1 MAKVELISKS
11 AFAAMMHVSPAA
23 VTKAIAENRITTV
36 RDGDKDKIDP
46 AVAQIQWAQNT
57 RARSP
62 SINAAPA
69 ADTTTATTSTKG
81 NNDSGYW
88 DSRTS
93 REEAEAGIA
102 QLKLAELRKS
112 LIPVDAVRAVFGT
125 AFAGAREAL
134 MQIPSR
140 IAPALA
146 AETDP
151 QKIQIVLGD
160 AIHAALMSLSKAPE
174 SLPSETITS

>member
-11 AFAAMMHVSPAA
+11 AFAALMHVSPAA

-62 SINAAPA
+62 SSNAAPA
-69 ADTTTATTSTKG
+69 ADTTPAATTKG
-81 NNDSGYW
+81 NNESGYW

-93 REEAEAGIA
+93 REEAEAAMA
-102 QLKLAELRKS
+102 QLKLAEMRKS

-140 IAPALA
+140 IAPELA

-151 QKIQIVLGD
+151 QKIQITLGD

-174 SLPSETITS
+174 ALPALDAPA

>member
-11 AFAAMMHVSPAA
+11 AFAVMMGVSPAA

-62 SINAAPA
+62 SSNAAPA
-69 ADTTTATTSTKG
+69 ADATTPATTKG
-81 NNDSGYW
+81 NNESGYW

-93 REEAEAGIA
+93 REEAEAGMA

-112 LIPVDAVRAVFGT
+112 LIPVDAVRAAFGT
-125 AFAGAREAL
+125 AFSSAREAL

-146 AETDP
+146 AESDP
-151 QKIQIVLGD
+151 QKIQITLGD

-174 SLPSETITS
+174 SLPDVDATA

>member
-11 AFAAMMHVSPAA
+11 AFAAMMNVSPAA
-23 VTKAIAENRITTV
+23 VTKAIKEGRMTV
-36 RDGDKDKIDP
+36 VIQGDKEKIDP

-62 SINAAPA
+62 SSSSAPA
-69 ADTTTATTSTKG
+69 ADNVAPATSIKG
-81 NNDSGYW
+81 NNEPGYW

-93 REEAEAGIA
+93 REEAEAGMA

-112 LIPVDAVRAVFGT
+112 LIPVDAVRAAFGS
-125 AFAGAREAL
+125 AFASAREAL

-140 IAPALA
+140 IAPTLA
-146 AETDP
+146 AESDS
-151 QKIQIVLGD
+151 QKIQIALGD
-160 AIHAALMSLSKAPE
+160 AIHAALVSLSKAPD
-174 SLPSETITS
+174 SLPAEATST

>member
-11 AFAAMMHVSPAA
+11 AFAALMNVSPAA

-62 SINAAPA
+62 SVNAAPA
-69 ADTTTATTSTKG
+69 DTAPAGGSTKG
-81 NNDSGYW
+81 NNESGYW

-112 LIPVDAVRAVFGT
+112 LIPVDLVKAVFGS
-125 AFAGAREAL
+125 AFASAREAL
-134 MQIPSR
+134 LHIPL
-140 IAPALA
+140 AP
-146 AETDP
+146 P
-151 QKIQIVLGD
+151 R
-160 AIHAALMSLSKAPE
+160 
-174 SLPSETITS
+174 

>member
-11 AFAAMMHVSPAA
+11 AFAALMHVSPAA
-23 VTKAIAENRITTV
+23 VTKAINENRITTV

-62 SINAAPA
+62 SSNAAPA
-69 ADTTTATTSTKG
+69 ADTTPAATTKG
-81 NNDSGYW
+81 NNESGYW

-93 REEAEAGIA
+93 REEAEAGMA

-112 LIPVDAVRAVFGT
+112 LIPVDAVRAAFGT
-125 AFAGAREAL
+125 AFASAREAL

-146 AETDP
+146 AESDP
-151 QKIQIVLGD
+151 QKIQITLGD
-160 AIHAALMSLSKAPE
+160 AIHAALMSLSNAPE
-174 SLPSETITS
+174 SVPAEDAPA

>member
-11 AFAAMMHVSPAA
+11 AFAAMMNVSPAA
-23 VTKAIAENRITTV
+23 VTKAIKEGRMTV
-36 RDGDKDKIDP
+36 VVEGDKEKIDP

-62 SINAAPA
+62 SNNAAPA
-69 ADTTTATTSTKG
+69 ADAAPAGGSTKG
-81 NNDSGYW
+81 NNEAGYW

-102 QLKLAELRKS
+102 QLKLAELRKT
-112 LIPVDAVRAVFGT
+112 LIPVDAVRAAFGT
-125 AFAGAREAL
+125 AFASAREAL

-140 IAPALA
+140 IAASLA
-146 AETDP
+146 AEADA
-151 QKIQIVLGD
+151 QKIQIELGD

-174 SLPSETITS
+174 SLPGEDLPT